1 MKRIAFLVVPVLVTF
16 LLSGN
21 TISQQKTDGDRCLTA
36 ADTSVV
42 YSYDAAGN
50 RIKRTISVTSSKT
63 ISLQPD
69 SVKTVSDTL
78 NLKIQ

>member
-1 MKRIAFLVVPVLVTF
+1 MKRIAFLVVQVLVTF

-50 RIKRTISVTSSKT
+50 RTKER
-63 ISLQPD
+63 LA
-69 SVKTVSDTL
+69 
-78 NLKIQ
+78 